1 MNIQSS
7 LVMVKKN
14 IGLLYA
20 AGKANLTLVS
30 ITKPTYDESEKNS
43 KLEIV

>member
-1 MNIQSS
+1 ME
-7 LVMVKKN
+7 KKN

-20 AGKANLTLVS
+20 AGKANLVS